1 MRKNKLVKTLN
12 SVIIGTIR
20 FYKVMKL
27 VYISYKRKS
36 ISLIHN
42 YVVLPLVVGCGGVI
56 IMCSFMKMLYKL
68 DKLYLNILR
77 SFST

>member
-1 MRKNKLVKTLN
+1 MRKNRLVKTLN
-12 SVIIGTIR
+12 SVIIGTIC

-27 VYISYKRKS
+27 VYISYKRKF

-42 YVVLPLVVGCGGVI
+42 YVVLYLGVGYGGVI
-56 IMCSFMKMLYKL
+56 IMCSFMKVLYKL
-68 DKLYLNILR
+68 DKLYLSTLR

>member
-1 MRKNKLVKTLN
+1 MRKKLVKTLN
-12 SVIIGTIR
+12 SVIIGTIC

-42 YVVLPLVVGCGGVI
+42 YVVLPLVVG
-56 IMCSFMKMLYKL
+56 
-68 DKLYLNILR
+68 
-77 SFST
+77 